1 MLVLSRKPKES
12 IVINGDITVSV
23 LRVDNDNVR
32 IGIEAPKTVP
42 VMRREIY
49 QEWYQ
54 YKMYTVW
61 LIEFL
66 MLQTQKLQYVKTVVC
81 LHIPHLQEVD

>member
-32 IGIEAPKTVP
+32 IGIEAPKTIP
-42 VMRREIY
+42 VMRKEIY
-49 QEWYQ
+49 QEISQ
-54 YKMYTVW
+54 NNLAAAGSNIDELKKKQLVSG
-61 LIEFL
+61 
-66 MLQTQKLQYVKTVVC
+66 
-81 LHIPHLQEVD
+81 

>member
-12 IVINGDITVSV
+12 IVMNGNITVSV

-42 VMRREIY
+42 VMRKEIY
-49 QEWYQ
+49 QEISQ
-54 YKMYTVW
+54 NN
-61 LIEFL
+61 LAAAGSNID
-66 MLQTQKLQYVKTVVC
+66 KLKKKQLVNS
-81 LHIPHLQEVD
+81 

>member
-12 IVINGDITVSV
+12 IVINGNITVSV

-42 VMRREIY
+42 VMRKEIY
-49 QEWYQ
+49 QEISQ
-54 YKMYTVW
+54 NNLAAAGSNIDKLKKNSSLTVKN
-61 LIEFL
+61 
-66 MLQTQKLQYVKTVVC
+66 Q
-81 LHIPHLQEVD
+81 

>member
-42 VMRREIY
+42 VMRKEIY
-49 QEWYQ
+49 QEISQ
-54 YKMYTVW
+54 NNLAAAGSNIDELKKKQLVSS
-61 LIEFL
+61 
-66 MLQTQKLQYVKTVVC
+66 
-81 LHIPHLQEVD
+81 